1 MPRELAPGVT
11 KVTVRSSRKLPMG
24 VVNDFVKV
32 EPNVTGVG
40 EVNTVVVP
48 VVSPMLFRRMV
59 VTVVGAPDVIV
70 VAVVTSPVSAV
81 KVPFGTKLKAT
92 WIGTAQ
98 AGEALT
104 AATAITVLRRAVR
117 RVGIL
122 IIISSTRQ
130 VSIDH

>member
-1 MPRELAPGVT
+1 MPRELGPGVT
-11 KVTVRSSRKLPMG
+11 KVTVRFSRKLPWG

-32 EPNVTGVG
+32 EPNLTAFA
-40 EVNTVVVP
+40 EVNTVGVP
-48 VVSPMLFRRMV
+48 AVSPRLFRRMV
-59 VTVVGAPDVIV
+59 VTMVGAPDVIV

-81 KVPFGTKLKAT
+81 KVPVGTKLKAT
-92 WIGTAQ
+92 WIGIAQ

-122 IIISSTRQ
+122 II
-130 VSIDH
+130 